1 MMKLKNILLPL
12 LLCLAA
18 SCAIAAL
25 RPSVPGDME
34 FFMLRGPV
42 KDVVQYDNDGELQ
55 FNIAFD
61 VSGSYLRSGLAPALQ
76 KNFGCAEMLVE
87 RGDGTYIVSYFFDIR
102 RRVSSV
108 VVSDKSGNLLSTTD
122 YLYRKSE
129 RLPYYRTYTLHDG
142 DDVRS
147 MGGTL
152 DFRDFDS
159 FGNWTLCR
167 WKDISVSRSISYY

>member
-34 FFMLRGPV
+34 FFMLHGPV
-42 KDVVQYDNDGELQ
+42 KDVVQYDTGGEKL

-61 VSGSYLRSGLAPALQ
+61 MSGNYNRGVSAPALQ
-76 KNFGCAEMLVE
+76 KNFGCAEMLIE
-87 RGDGTYIVSYFFDIR
+87 RRDGTYIVSYFFDIR

-108 VVSDKSGNLLSTTD
+108 IVSDKSGNMLSTTD
-122 YLYRKSE
+122 YLYRNSE

-142 DDVRS
+142 GEVMSR
-147 MGGTL
+147 GGSL
-152 DFRDFDS
+152 DFGGFDS
-159 FGNWTLCR
+159 FGNWTVCR
-167 WKDISVSRSISYY
+167 WHDVSVSRTISYY